1 MYAMLVWVCLHHSWA
16 GTLLAEKGLGE
27 MVAGAGGEFA
37 A

>member
-1 MYAMLVWVCLHHSWA
+1 MYAMLVRVCLHRFWA
-16 GTLLAEKGLGE
+16 GTVLAEKGLGE